1 MNILFVVPVIIRN
14 IIFSRKL
21 GVFCLIMHISQSW
34 KVLKNMVFGS
44 AYFKYIYW
52 ISAKSIKYSWMQF
65 ILGKFKCRLH
75 LLDCIQLDVFISKTA
90 RNWHKHI
97 KFSSSTIWGVS
108 FSQYFYYSLVYSRY
122 DAIFFDS
129 QKKTM

>member
-44 AYFKYIYW
+44 AYFKYICW
-52 ISAKSIKYSWMQF
+52 VSAKSIKYSCMQF
-65 ILGKFKCRLH
+65 ILGKFKCRLQ
-75 LLDCIQLDVFISKTA
+75 LLDCIQMYLFPKLPEIDT
-90 RNWHKHI
+90 NI

-108 FSQYFYYSLVYSRY
+108 FSQYFYYFLVYSRY